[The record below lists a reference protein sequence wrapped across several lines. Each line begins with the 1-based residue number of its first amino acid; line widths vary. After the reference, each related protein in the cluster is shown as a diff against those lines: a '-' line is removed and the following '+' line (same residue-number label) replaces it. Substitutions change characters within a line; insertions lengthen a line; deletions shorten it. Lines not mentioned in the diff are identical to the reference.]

1 MGMNGE
7 GIGKWQDVT
16 FFIKDAVVGDEIEAA
31 VTKMK
36 NITVTGESCGLR
48 SPLLFA
54 WSPAVRWR
62 RPAAAVR
69 CRRWPMGS
77 SWS

>member
-1 MGMNGE
+1 MNGE

-36 NITVTGESCGLR
+36 KTLRLRESR
-48 SPLLFA
+48 A
-54 WSPAVRWR
+54 D
-62 RPAAAVR
+62 
-69 CRRWPMGS
+69 
-77 SWS
+77 

>member
-1 MGMNGE
+1 MLKKNDHFHVKITDMGMNGE

-36 NITVTGESCGLR
+36 KHYGYGRV
-48 SPLLFA
+48 
-54 WSPAVRWR
+54 VRIE
-62 RPAAAVR
+62 
-69 CRRWPMGS
+69 
-77 SWS
+77 

>member
-1 MGMNGE
+1 MLKKNDHFHVKITDMGMNGE

-36 NITVTGESCGLR
+36 KTLRLRESR
-48 SPLLFA
+48 A
-54 WSPAVRWR
+54 D
-62 RPAAAVR
+62 
-69 CRRWPMGS
+69 
-77 SWS
+77 